1 MEVMGIHM
9 ALGMNTAILY
19 LMVVLAMDTVMELMV
34 MAMNINMPMD
44 TLMVMAI
51 AMDTLKVRIIVMM
64 TILLKAWVDPAN
76 RFYKVYFYTLLQT
89 R

>member
-1 MEVMGIHM
+1 
-9 ALGMNTAILY
+9 MNTAILY

-51 AMDTLKVRIIVMM
+51 AMDTLKVRIIVMVS
-64 TILLKAWVDPAN
+64 T
-76 RFYKVYFYTLLQT
+76 
-89 R
+89 